1 MKKQQKN
8 IYACISFLLV
18 AVLWVSLMMF
28 AWLKPADAFSDT
40 ERRVLAQMPEN
51 WKLSDENF
59 SSNFEAYSVDQFP
72 LRDTFR
78 RIKTYAALYVFGQ
91 RDVNGLYY
99 ADGHV
104 AKIAYPLDEAS
115 VLRATGK
122 FQNLYDMYL
131 GDAANIYVAVVPDKG
146 YYLAEQNG
154 YPALDYDRMATLVQE
169 NMPYATWIDVA
180 DRLNV
185 TCYYRTDPHWDQRY
199 ILDCAKHIALA
210 MDAVP
215 ITDTPWEQTMLS
227 DEFLGVYAGQLPL
240 SYEQEEIWVIENETI
255 RNAAVTTIEG
265 GQVASGIYNMDKLHS
280 RDPYETYLSGA
291 SALITIENPLAEGDR
306 HLVIFRDSFAG
317 PLAPLLMESYSRIT
331 LVDTRYISP
340 GMVGDY
346 VDFEDADVL
355 FIYSTLILNESATL
369 R

>member
-1 MKKQQKN
+1 MKKKQKN

-78 RIKTYAALYVFGQ
+78 RIKTYTALYVFGQ
-91 RDVNGLYY
+91 RDVNDLYY

-131 GDAANIYVAVVPDKG
+131 GDAANIYGAVFIIYFIKIKTI
-146 YYLAEQNG
+146 NK
-154 YPALDYDRMATLVQE
+154 
-169 NMPYATWIDVA
+169 
-180 DRLNV
+180 
-185 TCYYRTDPHWDQRY
+185 
-199 ILDCAKHIALA
+199 ILK
-210 MDAVP
+210 
-215 ITDTPWEQTMLS
+215 
-227 DEFLGVYAGQLPL
+227 
-240 SYEQEEIWVIENETI
+240 
-255 RNAAVTTIEG
+255 
-265 GQVASGIYNMDKLHS
+265 K
-280 RDPYETYLSGA
+280 
-291 SALITIENPLAEGDR
+291 
-306 HLVIFRDSFAG
+306 
-317 PLAPLLMESYSRIT
+317 
-331 LVDTRYISP
+331 
-340 GMVGDY
+340 
-346 VDFEDADVL
+346 
-355 FIYSTLILNESATL
+355 
-369 R
+369 